1 MKLTKV
7 SGDSCNQRAVL
18 LFSGWG
24 VDADMLDLP
33 AVAGHDLFVVSDYT
47 TLELDETSLSGYVE
61 IVAVAWSY
69 GVAMA
74 SIYMQSS
81 NLPVTRRVAV
91 NGTMFP
97 VDSSRGISP
106 DIFNATLASLDEKT
120 LARFDRRMA
129 GGAAAMSNLRPRRRE
144 VEALAAE
151 LQAIG
156 SRAAEVPLL
165 RWDEAIVSTGDYIVP
180 AAAQLTA
187 WGEGHAVK
195 VTTVDGPHLPDFAAI
210 LARVAVDK
218 PLVGRRFAKAASTYE
233 SGAVVQRSVAA
244 RLARM
249 LRGIVPAGADVLEIG
264 PGTGVLTRMLQDAIA
279 PGRLT
284 GADLSPVPI
293 EGMEMV
299 EGDAEMM
306 PMLAASF
313 DLIVSSSVIQWFNSP
328 RRYFERL
335 ASFMKPG
342 AVLAVATYGNRNF
355 EQLDT
360 LVPGRRIFPTPGEWR
375 EMLPGTLRVVTACE
389 EVVEMEFDSAVELLR
404 HISKT
409 GVGGTG
415 DSISV
420 ARMVREYPVDDDGKC
435 RLTYHP
441 IWIIAV
447 KE

>member
-1 MKLTKV
+1 M
-7 SGDSCNQRAVL
+7 
-18 LFSGWG
+18 
-24 VDADMLDLP
+24 
-33 AVAGHDLFVVSDYT
+33 
-47 TLELDETSLSGYVE
+47 
-61 IVAVAWSY
+61 
-69 GVAMA
+69 
-74 SIYMQSS
+74 
-81 NLPVTRRVAV
+81 
-91 NGTMFP
+91 
-97 VDSSRGISP
+97 
-106 DIFNATLASLDEKT
+106 
-120 LARFDRRMA
+120 
-129 GGAAAMSNLRPRRRE
+129 
-144 VEALAAE
+144 
-151 LQAIG
+151 
-156 SRAAEVPLL
+156 
-165 RWDEAIVSTGDYIVP
+165 
-180 AAAQLTA
+180 
-187 WGEGHAVK
+187 
-195 VTTVDGPHLPDFAAI
+195 
-210 LARVAVDK
+210 
-218 PLVGRRFAKAASTYE
+218 
-233 SGAVVQRSVAA
+233 
-244 RLARM
+244 
-249 LRGIVPAGADVLEIG
+249 LEIG

-355 EQLDT
+355 EQLNT

-389 EVVEMEFDSAVELLR
+389 EVVEMEFDSAIELLR